1 MAYKVVMKSSEM
13 VELVKHIC
21 FDLPTGYNNKFPNN
35 CGYHHPSNWT
45 WDCWNYYPKTL
56 VWGWNESIPVGSYCH
71 KPGTAGL
78 GDWNGWTI
86 LNCCSQ
92 ISKSFV
98 KVIPAEFLLYS
109 DKSHAGCYVGEFTKN
124 GNTYNVIE
132 CTSNKYIGKGV
143 KPSWVDSN
151 GTRRAC
157 KGGKASGAWGWHGQL
172 PWIDY
177 SEKPVDVLA
186 VDGSWGMATTRY
198 TQKMLC
204 TTIDGYI
211 SSQPRANKKYLPNA
225 ESPSWEFKAWGATGS
240 QMIKALQKLIGA
252 DADGFFGRQSVIK
265 LQQFLKNKCFYE
277 GEIDGYMGSGTVKA
291 WQKYVNAYFRGI

>member
-1 MAYKVVMKSSEM
+1 MAYKVVYTAEEFLKRQ
-13 VELVKHIC
+13 
-21 FDLPTGYNNKFPNN
+21 FDLADNHGTDYDNHYPKNLLYRKAFDLYTA
-35 CGYHHPSNWT
+35 
-45 WDCWNYYPKTL
+45 DCWNEIKAQI
-56 VWGWNESIPVGSYCH
+56 WGFDPNEPI
-71 KPGTAGL
+71 GTYVKQNPETGL

-86 LNCCSQ
+86 LQCCRG
-92 ISKSFV
+92 ISKDLTTC
-98 KVIPAEFLLYS
+98 IPAEFLLS
-109 DKSHAGCYVGEFTKN
+109 TSRGHAGTFIGEIVRN
-124 GNTYNVIE
+124 GKTYNVLE
-132 CTSNKYIGKGV
+132 MTADWEHKFQYSYMDTKTGYRYEYKGA
-143 KPSWVDSN
+143 P
-151 GTRRAC
+151 TRMRTV
-157 KGGKASGAWGWHGQL
+157 WGWHGKL

-177 SEKPVDVLA
+177 SKEEDVLA
-186 VDGSWGMATTRY
+186 VDGWWGMATTRY

-252 DADGFFGRQSVIK
+252 DADGFFGKQSVIK

-291 WQKYVNAYFRGI
+291 WQKYVNAYFRA